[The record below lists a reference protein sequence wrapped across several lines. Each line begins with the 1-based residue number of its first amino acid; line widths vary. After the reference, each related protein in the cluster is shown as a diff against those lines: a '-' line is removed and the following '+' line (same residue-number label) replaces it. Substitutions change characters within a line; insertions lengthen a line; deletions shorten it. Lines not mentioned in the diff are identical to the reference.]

1 MTVRRVLLP
10 HLALLLGAG
19 CMSLEPIEI
28 SSDHD
33 PKASFQGLKTYAW
46 MARPASAPDGEEI
59 YTPELKSSVERAV
72 VRELKR
78 RGFTQTSSNPDFLV
92 GWYAVVNAA
101 VETSS
106 VGSYYG
112 YAEGAGWDARYSSGG
127 RQYVSGGVKL
137 RRYHYEQG
145 SLILDVVDPKTK
157 RPIWRGTA
165 SAEVFPNWSAGK
177 RRARIDTA
185 VGMLL
190 KDFPPKK
197 KQGGK

>member
-1 MTVRRVLLP
+1 MAVRPAL
-10 HLALLLGAG
+10 LALPALLFGVG
-19 CMSLEPIEI
+19 CMSLEPIEV
-28 SSDHD
+28 SVDHD

-46 MARPASAPDGEEI
+46 MARPAPKPGEEEI
-59 YTPELKSSVERAV
+59 YTPQLKSNVERAV

-92 GWYAVVNAA
+92 GWYAAINDA

-112 YAEGAGWDARYSSGG
+112 YAEGAGWDARYSRGG
-127 RQYVSGGVKL
+127 RQYVSGGVRL
-137 RRYHYEQG
+137 RRYEYEKG
-145 SLILDVVDPKTK
+145 SLIVDVVDPKTK

-165 SAEVFPNWSAGK
+165 SAEVFPDWSEGK

-185 VGMLL
+185 IGMLL
-190 KDFPPKK
+190 QEFPPKK